1 MILYFVM
8 TKKEEKIVVDNFYR
22 KIFMNSSLNDI
33 QTVLLANKYYHSY
46 GWYSIEDL
54 CKKDFFAVTSNTR

>member
-46 GWYSIEDL
+46 G
-54 CKKDFFAVTSNTR
+54 